1 MYSQGKTWDKLKAEY
16 LHQVEKAL
24 ASVKCPRIGQVIED
38 VCSHLDRRY
47 AELELGQRTSE
58 NFQEII
64 AQMGPASD
72 YAELLAQDTT
82 PPSRKVWRRCLL
94 GAGLAAIIIVAA
106 AIYLT
111 RNDHNP
117 GIVPRQ
123 KGHIETNTIIPKVGV
138 GDYTLGMSKDELL
151 KHLGKPKLIF
161 HGQEKYTLDNLP
173 REYFMVYD
181 DFCFGVVDDS
191 VERISVLSPLYKFAN
206 GLGVGDSERK
216 IKQAFGDNFHL
227 RETKWKDFLA
237 YEDQGLVF
245 EVHKDNRMIIEINVT
260 RSDYN
265 GG

>member
-16 LHQVEKAL
+16 LRQVEKAL

-38 VCSHLDRRY
+38 VRFHLDQRY
-47 AELELGQRTSE
+47 AELEIGQRTSE

-72 YAELLAQDTT
+72 YSELLAQDIT

-94 GAGLAAIIIVAA
+94 GAGLAAIIMVAA

-111 RNDHNP
+111 RNDYNP

-123 KGHIETNTIIPKVGV
+123 KGDFETNVIVPGIRV
-138 GDYTLGMSKDELL
+138 GDYTLGMSKDDVL
-151 KHLGKPKLIF
+151 KYMGKPKLIF
-161 HGQEKYTLDNLP
+161 YREEKYTLDNLP

-181 DFCFGVVDDS
+181 DISFGVVDDS
-191 VERISVLSPLYKFAN
+191 VEGISALSPLYKFAN
-206 GLGVGDSERK
+206 GLGVGDSEQK
-216 IKQAFGDNFHL
+216 IKQAFGNNFHL

-237 YEDQGLVF
+237 YEDQGVVF
-245 EVHKDNRMIIEINVT
+245 EVHKDNRMVIEISVT